1 MEFLAP
7 VPSVWD
13 KTLVLEA
20 KIAERLSLARRHGQ
34 DWYIGGMTDEN
45 ARTMTVDFSFVG
57 RGTYT
62 LTLFQDGINADRLA
76 EDYKKVVRTVTA
88 TDTLEIS
95 LAPGGGFA
103 GRLVLKK

>member
-7 VPSVWD
+7 VPTVWD

-20 KIAERLSLARRHGQ
+20 KIGERLSMARKHGQ
-34 DWYIGGMTDEN
+34 DWYIGGMTDDT
-45 ARTMTVDFSFVG
+45 ARKMLIDFSFLG
-57 RGTYT
+57 SGTYT
-62 LTLFQDGINADRLA
+62 LTLFQDGINADRWA

-88 TDTLEIS
+88 GDKIEIN

-103 GRLVLKK
+103 GQLVLQK